1 MSEIPVKVE
10 RRDDVAL
17 IVVDNPPVNALSQS
31 VREGLNRAV
40 ADISA
45 DDSVRGAVLVCS
57 GRTFIAGADI
67 KEFGKGPLEPS
78 LPDTIATMETL
89 QKPIV
94 AALHGTA
101 LGGGLEVAL
110 GCHYRVIDRGG
121 QVGLPEVTLGIIPGA
136 GGTQRLPRL
145 TGIEQAIELVTSGK
159 RIGAEKALAFGIAD
173 KVVDGDLTEAAIA
186 FLKEKLAGGE
196 AVVPV
201 SGRPVGKVDEERLA
215 EQLAKV
221 ERKARGQLSPV
232 KAAESVANT
241 ATLSFADG
249 MAREREIFSELV
261 ASDQSKAL
269 CYAFFAERAVSKVPG
284 LEDVAGKEVRTVGI
298 VGAGTMGSGIAVA
311 FADAGMCV
319 IMSEMSEEAAD
330 AGRDRIDRI
339 YNDQVRRGRLTE
351 DMTAERQMRISIEV
365 GLEALADADLVVEAV
380 FENLDV
386 KKDLFSR
393 LDGILKPGA
402 VLATNTSYLDIDAIA
417 AATSQPEAVCGMHF
431 FSPANVMK
439 LLEVVRAAKTDD
451 ATVKTAL
458 DVARR
463 IGKVAVVSGVCDGFI
478 GNRIWAAWRR
488 QAEFLVEDGA
498 YPEEIDAAIAAFGFP
513 MGPFAVYDLSGL
525 DIAWAQRKRLAA
537 TREPAARYV
546 EIPDRIC
553 ELGRFGRK
561 TGAGWYDY
569 SGGGAPQPDPS
580 IRQMIEAHRD
590 DKGIVPESFSPEDI
604 QRRMR
609 ATMVNEGA
617 NILAEKI
624 AHRPLDVDMVML
636 FGYGYPRWRG
646 GPMFEADL
654 VGLTQILED
663 VREMC
668 AAGGHGFE
676 PSPLLVELAESGR
689 SFADWADGK

>member
-1 MSEIPVKVE
+1 MSEILARVE
-10 RRDDVAL
+10 HRDDIAL
-17 IVVDNPPVNALSQS
+17 IVVDNPPVNALSQA

-40 ADISA
+40 VEIAADE
-45 DDSVRGAVLVCS
+45 SVKGAVLVCA

-145 TGIEQAIELVTSGK
+145 TGIEQAIELITSGK

-173 KVVDGDLTEAAIA
+173 KVVDGDLTAAAIA
-186 FLKEKLAGGE
+186 FLKEKLSAGE

-201 SGRPVGKVDEERLA
+201 SARPVGKVDQTRIG
-215 EQLAKV
+215 EQIAKV
-221 ERKARGQLSPV
+221 TKKARGQLSPV

-249 MAREREIFSELV
+249 MARERAIFEELV

-269 CYAFFAERAVSKVPG
+269 RYAFFAERAVSKVPG
-284 LEDVAGKEVRTVGI
+284 LEDAEAKEVRTVGI

-311 FADAGMCV
+311 FADAGMRV
-319 IMSEMSEEAAD
+319 IMSEMSGEAAD

-339 YNDQVRRGRLTE
+339 YADQVQRGRLTE
-351 DMTAERQMRISIEV
+351 DMTAERQMRITIAV
-365 GLEALADADLVVEAV
+365 GLEALAGADLVVEAV
-380 FENLDV
+380 FEDLDV
-386 KKDLFSR
+386 KKDLFAR
-393 LDGILKPGA
+393 LDGILAPGA

-417 AATSQPEAVCGMHF
+417 AATSRPDSVCGMHF

-451 ATVKTAL
+451 RTVKTAL
-458 DVARR
+458 DLARR
-463 IGKVAVVSGVCDGFI
+463 IGKVAVLSGVCDGFI
-478 GNRIWAAWRR
+478 GNRIWAAWRK

-498 YPEEIDAAIAAFGFP
+498 YPEDIDAAVTAFGFP

-525 DIAWAQRKRLAA
+525 DIAWAQRKRHAA
-537 TREPAARYV
+537 TRDPAARYV

-569 SGGGAPQPDPS
+569 SGGGAPAPDPS

-590 DKGIVPESFSPEDI
+590 EKGIVPQHFTAEDI

-654 VGLTQILED
+654 VGLPQILED

-668 AAGGHGFE
+668 AAGGHGFA
-676 PSPLLVELAESGR
+676 PSPLLVELAESGK
-689 SFADWADGK
+689 SFADWAEDK